1 MGDTFR
7 PCPACGRSRIF
18 HMIPEYLVVE
28 LPQDEDEPQHPELEA
43 GDSQVISIN
52 DPRLT
57 QEVQWADPAADD
69 AYATHVAVKVMID
82 ASGEPASVAVRWA

>member
-1 MGDTFR
+1 
-7 PCPACGRSRIF
+7 
-18 HMIPEYLVVE
+18 MIPEYLVAE

-43 GDSQVISIN
+43 GDSRVIDTN

-57 QEVQWADPAADD
+57 QEAQWADPAAD

-82 ASGEPASVAVRWA
+82 ASGEPASVAVRWG

>member
-1 MGDTFR
+1 
-7 PCPACGRSRIF
+7 
-18 HMIPEYLVVE
+18 MIPEYLVVE
-28 LPQDEDEPQHPELEA
+28 LPRNEDEPQHPELEA
-43 GDSQVISIN
+43 SDSQVTDIN

-57 QEVQWADPAADD
+57 QEVQWADSAAD